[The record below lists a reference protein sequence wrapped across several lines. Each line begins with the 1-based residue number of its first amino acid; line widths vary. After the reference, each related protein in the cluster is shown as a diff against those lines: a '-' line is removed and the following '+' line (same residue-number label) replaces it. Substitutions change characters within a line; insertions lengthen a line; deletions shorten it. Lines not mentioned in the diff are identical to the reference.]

1 MGLETAA
8 ADHACNVVRR
18 QIQEE
23 FPDLTLLYIVYESG
37 EQQKA
42 LEAKYPE
49 IREHPAGEMILS
61 HLQKAAEQD
70 EPEFSGIAIG
80 SSKKLLKFLAREK
93 TLACF
98 FVNADWLE
106 TAEDARRNALFLAYH
121 ALSLIEDRN
130 ADKKDDAQES
140 NGIITP
146 VPDKTLYVWKNML
159 ADTFS
164 ALAMELEKRRDWIG
178 ELGRMRS
185 MAALSAAPGEQ
196 PELYPF
202 PLVLDATR
210 LLYHDMGKAP
220 AGTGLIHRA
229 LEMTREIGETFDRT
243 SVRQWWAF
251 SRTAQDMAWMGA
263 EPNTI
268 LGAAVYNSE
277 DPYAR
282 ATAYLVA
289 EALNIHTLT
298 PAPAGSYNP
307 FAENEANERHHLKIC
322 DERFRLA
329 VSKANIQN
337 SSDPFVEEAAR
348 QNRKLLEGNP
358 VGWCAYPLL
367 CAEVFFRISPNQAK
381 TAFDKAMIEADWNKV
396 QDVIKFI
403 IQLRREG
410 LETTPAMLSER
421 FSEIEG
427 LSFLAPCFIRS

>member
-1 MGLETAA
+1 MGLETSA

-18 QIQEE
+18 QVQEE
-23 FPDLTLLYIVYESG
+23 FPDLTLLYIVHESG
-37 EQQKA
+37 ERQKA
-42 LEAKYPE
+42 LEARYPE
-49 IREHPAGEMILS
+49 IREHPAGEVFLP
-61 HLQKAAEQD
+61 HLRRVVEQD
-70 EPEFSGIAIG
+70 GPEFSGIAVG
-80 SSKKLLKFLAREK
+80 SAKKLLKFFAREK

-106 TAEDARRNALFLAYH
+106 TVEDTRRHALFLAYH
-121 ALSLIEDRN
+121 VLSLTEDLK
-130 ADKKDDAQES
+130 AKKKQDVQEVG
-140 NGIITP
+140 GIVIP
-146 VPDKTLYVWKNML
+146 VPDKTLHVWKNML

-185 MAALSAAPGEQ
+185 MAALSAVPGEQ
-196 PELYPF
+196 PEFHPF

-210 LLYHDMGKAP
+210 LLYHDMGKAHT
-220 AGTGLIHRA
+220 GTGLIHRA
-229 LEMTREIGETFDRT
+229 MEMTREIGETFDRT

-251 SRTAQDMAWMGA
+251 SRAAQEMAWMGA
-263 EPNTI
+263 NPNTI

-289 EALNIHTLT
+289 EALNIQTLA

-307 FAENEANERHHLKIC
+307 FAEAEVNERHHLKIC
-322 DERFRLA
+322 DERFRA
-329 VSKANIQN
+329 IMSKANIQN
-337 SSDPFVEEAAR
+337 SSEPFVEEAR
-348 QNRKLLEGNP
+348 KQNKKLLEGNP

-367 CAEVFFRISPNQAK
+367 CAEVFFRISPDQAK

-410 LETTPAMLSER
+410 LETTPAILAER

>member
-1 MGLETAA
+1 MGLDTAA

-23 FPDLTLLYIVYESG
+23 FSDLTLLYIVHESG
-37 EQQKA
+37 ERQKA
-42 LEAKYPE
+42 LEARLAE
-49 IREHPAGEMILS
+49 LRIHPAGEIFLPRLRHM
-61 HLQKAAEQD
+61 AEQD
-70 EPEFSGIAIG
+70 GEEFSGIAIKSG
-80 SSKKLLKFLAREK
+80 KTLLNPFARNK

-98 FVNADWLE
+98 FVNADWLA
-106 TAEDARRNALFLAYH
+106 TAEDARRHALFLAYH
-121 ALSLIEDRN
+121 ALSLIEDH
-130 ADKKDDAQES
+130 KTGEKDDVQES

-146 VPDKTLYVWKNML
+146 VPDKTLRVWKNML

-178 ELGRMRS
+178 ELGRRRS
-185 MAALSAAPGEQ
+185 LAALSAAPGEQ

-210 LLYHDMGKAP
+210 LLYHDMGKAQGT
-220 AGTGLIHRA
+220 AGLVHHA
-229 LEMTREIGETFDRT
+229 LEMTREIGETFDRA

-251 SRTAQDMAWMGA
+251 SYTAQDMAWMGA
-263 EPNTI
+263 EPNAI

-289 EALNIHTLT
+289 EALNVHTLT
-298 PAPAGSYNP
+298 AASASSYNP
-307 FAENEANERHHLKIC
+307 FAENETNERHHLKIC
-322 DERFRLA
+322 DERFRMTM
-329 VSKANIQN
+329 SKANIQN
-337 SSDPFVEEAAR
+337 SSEPFVEEAAK

-358 VGWCAYPLL
+358 IGWCAYPLL

-381 TAFDKAMIEADWNKV
+381 AAFDKAMLEADWNKV

-410 LETTPAMLSER
+410 LETTPALLSER

-427 LSFLAPCFIRS
+427 LNFLAPCFIRS

>member
-1 MGLETAA
+1 MALETAA

-23 FPDLTLLYIVYESG
+23 FPDLTLLYIVHEPG

-42 LEAKYPE
+42 LEARYPE
-49 IREHPAGEMILS
+49 IREHPAGEAFLP
-61 HLQKAAEQD
+61 HLQRIVEQD
-70 EPEFSGIAIG
+70 GPEFSGIATG
-80 SSKKLLKFLAREK
+80 STKKLLKFLAREK

-98 FVNADWLE
+98 FVNVDWLE
-106 TAEDARRNALFLAYH
+106 TTDDARLHALFLAYH
-121 ALSLIEDRN
+121 ALSLIEDHKAGRKE
-130 ADKKDDAQES
+130 DTLES
-140 NGIITP
+140 GGILVP
-146 VPDKTLYVWKNML
+146 APDKTLHVWKNML

-185 MAALSAAPGEQ
+185 MAALSVVTDEQ

-210 LLYHDMGKAP
+210 LLYHDIGKIQT
-220 AGTGLIHRA
+220 GTGLIHRA

-243 SVRQWWAF
+243 AVRQWWAF
-251 SRTAQDMAWMGA
+251 SRIAQDMAWMGA
-263 EPNTI
+263 EPNAI

-298 PAPAGSYNP
+298 PTPAGSYNP
-307 FAENEANERHHLKIC
+307 FADNEANERHHLKIC
-322 DERFRLA
+322 DERFRT
-329 VSKANIQN
+329 VMSKANIQN
-337 SSDPFVEEAAR
+337 SSDPFVEEAVK

-381 TAFDKAMIEADWNKV
+381 ASFEKAMSEADWNKV

-410 LETTPAMLSER
+410 IETTPALLAER
-421 FSEIEG
+421 FGETDG
-427 LSFLAPCFIRS
+427 LNFLAPCFIRS